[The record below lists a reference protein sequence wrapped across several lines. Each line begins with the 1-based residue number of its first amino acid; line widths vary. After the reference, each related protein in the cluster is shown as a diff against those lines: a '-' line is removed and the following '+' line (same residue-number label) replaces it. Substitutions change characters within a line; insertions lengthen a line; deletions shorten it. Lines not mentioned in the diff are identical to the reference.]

1 MDSPGPENVYNC
13 RVGKTTFFCYTK
25 AERTLPFPS
34 PAGMDTEFLISFYT
48 IQRGMSMKKMS
59 FLLSVVMIL
68 TLALSPVTA
77 YGQTTY
83 TPDFEVRA
91 EAVYMKNL
99 DTGQVIYEKNPDQR
113 MYPAS
118 LTKIMT
124 AIVTLENVED
134 LDGETAY
141 LKLYLQDMI
150 YGTGSSTGGFYLN
163 DEASI
168 RDILYATLLQSAGEC
183 ALMLADY
190 VGDGSVDHF
199 VDMMNDKAAELGC
212 TGTHFANPHGLFD
225 ENNYTTARDMAI
237 ISEYAMNIPEFA
249 EIVGTYTH
257 PVQLLNRD
265 ATLNELSTNSMLSP
279 SSQYYYA
286 PVYGIKTGTLPESG
300 RCLSTIAK
308 YNGYTYLLILLGVPE
323 TEADGSATDPA
334 IYSFYEAKRLFQ
346 WAFNNFSVRTAV
358 EKGEQLLEIDVKYSF
373 QTDFMMLETDRQFTT
388 LMPNDLDLSSIQYIP
403 DVPDYLEA
411 PITKGTQVGE
421 LSMVLAGEEI
431 GRVPLIT
438 TQNVSASKILTF
450 FGWLDNA
457 IHSYWLKFL
466 IVFTVMLVGLYTLL
480 LIRLNNLKK
489 RKGKYSSYREKRN
502 RDHYL

>member
-13 RVGKTTFFCYTK
+13 RVGKTAFFCYTK
-25 AERTLPFPS
+25 AERNLPFPG

-237 ISEYAMNIPEFA
+237 ISEYAMSIPEFA

-286 PVYGIKTGTLPESG
+286 PVYGIKPEPFRKAAAACPPSPSITATPI
-300 RCLSTIAK
+300 CLSFWACRTPRRTVLPPILPFTASMRQ
-308 YNGYTYLLILLGVPE
+308 NGCSNGPSMTSASVPPWKKGNSCWRSMSNIPSRLIL
-323 TEADGSATDPA
+323 
-334 IYSFYEAKRLFQ
+334 
-346 WAFNNFSVRTAV
+346 
-358 EKGEQLLEIDVKYSF
+358 
-373 QTDFMMLETDRQFTT
+373 
-388 LMPNDLDLSSIQYIP
+388 
-403 DVPDYLEA
+403 
-411 PITKGTQVGE
+411 
-421 LSMVLAGEEI
+421 
-431 GRVPLIT
+431 
-438 TQNVSASKILTF
+438 
-450 FGWLDNA
+450 
-457 IHSYWLKFL
+457 
-466 IVFTVMLVGLYTLL
+466 
-480 LIRLNNLKK
+480 
-489 RKGKYSSYREKRN
+489 
-502 RDHYL
+502 